1 MKQKSTT
8 LKAALTILLTVII
21 SAAFAQTPFTG
32 PSDATT
38 APPATAA
45 AVQQVLCNGT
55 NVQLKTAATAGY
67 TYQWYKKNP
76 VGGAMQL
83 VQQGSSNTYTET
95 PTGAGYYT
103 YQVIVINSNGCTSTT
118 SDPFSIFVLPSLTAG
133 ITPSNNSVCESA
145 QTTATLTAS
154 PLSDANYT
162 YTYQWTRN
170 GSPIPG
176 ATSST
181 YTVSEATPGSVTFG
195 LNVAYALNSSC
206 TSTATQI
213 ITVVPIPAKPTIV
226 TGP

>member
-1 MKQKSTT
+1 MKTKPKT
-8 LKAALTILLTVII
+8 LKAVLTLLLTLII
-21 SAAFAQTPFTG
+21 SVAVAQTPFSG

-45 AVQQVLCNGT
+45 AVQQVICNGSQL
-55 NVQLKTAATAGY
+55 QLKTAATAGY

-76 VGGAMQL
+76 VGGAFQL

-95 PTGAGYYT
+95 PAGAGYYT

-118 SDPFSIFVLPSLTAG
+118 SDPFSIFVLPPLTAG
-133 ITPSNNSVCESA
+133 ITPSNNSVCANTQS
-145 QTTATLTAS
+145 TSTMTAS

-162 YTYQWTRN
+162 YTYQWSRN
-170 GSPIPG
+170 GTAIPG
-176 ATSST
+176 ATAST
-181 YTVSEATPGSVTFG
+181 YTVSEATAGSVTFG
-195 LNVAYALNSSC
+195 LTVAYALNNTC

-213 ITVVPIPAKPTIV
+213 ITVVPIPTKPVIV